1 MWESHCET
9 KHKKRVSRGFS
20 VHSSENTIWHHKTA
34 SLWNIWAS
42 KVSCLFRFSFSVC
55 NCCRMTYL
63 NEIRLLFL
71 SFFWHLLIIDEKIEV
86 CVKYSSAQLKTGNS
100 WAGFVQNRPIGTSE
114 NLIFKVCYFPD
125 SLFFCCCRQ
134 HLCKAKRTNCSSRII
149 LKRLTRE
156 R

>member
-42 KVSCLFRFSFSVC
+42 CLFRFSFSVC

-63 NEIRLLFL
+63 NEMKLLFL

-100 WAGFVQNRPIGTSE
+100 WAGFVQNRLIDTSE
-114 NLIFKVCYFPD
+114 NLWFLKCATFQTACFSAAAASIYAKLSEPTA
-125 SLFFCCCRQ
+125 
-134 HLCKAKRTNCSSRII
+134 HLGSYLRDWH
-149 LKRLTRE
+149 
-156 R
+156 

>member
-42 KVSCLFRFSFSVC
+42 CLFRFSFSVC

-63 NEIRLLFL
+63 NEMKLLLFVNNRWEDRGLCEVQL
-71 SFFWHLLIIDEKIEV
+71 SPVKDRKQLGWLCPKSADRHVWNLWFLKCATFQTACFSAAAASIYAKLSEPTAHLGSYLRDWH
-86 CVKYSSAQLKTGNS
+86 
-100 WAGFVQNRPIGTSE
+100 
-114 NLIFKVCYFPD
+114 
-125 SLFFCCCRQ
+125 
-134 HLCKAKRTNCSSRII
+134 
-149 LKRLTRE
+149 
-156 R
+156 